1 MSLENLVK
9 INKLS
14 PHVSNATEVGRLL
27 AASRR
32 NVADSSVAMISDET
46 RFDAAYKAIM
56 QCGLVGL
63 LANNYR
69 LSTTTPGHHQTV
81 IQCLELTMGVPPEVW
96 RVLDALRKKRNL
108 NDYGGGL
115 IEPAS
120 VTECIQQATAL
131 LETTAKW
138 LHTHRPDLLTSKK

>member
-9 INKLS
+9 INKLT
-14 PHVSNATEVGRLL
+14 PHVSNAAEVGRLL
-27 AASRR
+27 AAARR
-32 NVADSSVAMISDET
+32 NVADSSVATISEET

-69 LSTTTPGHHQTV
+69 PSTTTPGHHQTV
-81 IQCLELTMGVPPEVW
+81 IQCLELTMGVSPDVS

-108 NDYGGGL
+108 NDYDGGQ

-120 VTECIQQATAL
+120 VAECIQQATVL
-131 LETTAKW
+131 LETTVKW
-138 LHTHRPDLLTSKK
+138 LQANRPDLLTSKK